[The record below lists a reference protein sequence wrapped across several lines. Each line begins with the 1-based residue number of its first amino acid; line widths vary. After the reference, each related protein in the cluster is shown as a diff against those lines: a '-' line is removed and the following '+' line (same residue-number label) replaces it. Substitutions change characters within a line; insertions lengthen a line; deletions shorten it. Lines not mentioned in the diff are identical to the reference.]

1 MKISSI
7 MTSDLEVLIA
17 ELEAKKTDEKAKL
30 EALEARILKLEQ
42 DQAERDARILKLEQ
56 DQAEREV
63 KKNRKFQT
71 RCIQI
76 AKEILNEEPIIEYR
90 PPFLNGLE
98 LDAFFQK
105 CRIALEVQGAQ
116 HRFHSTSWYK
126 DVKKLEDIINRD
138 RKKRCICQDNGISLL
153 EVWYDEKPEIVIP
166 ERIRKIKEFVNQA
179 SKSFNPL

>member
-7 MTSDLEVLIA
+7 MSSDLEALIT
-17 ELEAKKTDEKAKL
+17 ELEAKKTDEKARL

-42 DQAERDARILKLEQ
+42 GQVG
-56 DQAEREV
+56 REA

-76 AKEILNEEPIIEYR
+76 AKEILNEEPIIKYH

-116 HRFHSTSWYK
+116 HQFHSTSWYK
-126 DVKKLEDIINRD
+126 DVKKLEGIINRD
-138 RKKRCICQDNGISLL
+138 RKKRCICLDNGIFLL
-153 EVWYDEKPEIVIP
+153 EVWYDQNPEIVIP
-166 ERIRKIKEFVNQA
+166 ERIRKIKEFVDQT
-179 SKSFNPL
+179 SKSFDLL